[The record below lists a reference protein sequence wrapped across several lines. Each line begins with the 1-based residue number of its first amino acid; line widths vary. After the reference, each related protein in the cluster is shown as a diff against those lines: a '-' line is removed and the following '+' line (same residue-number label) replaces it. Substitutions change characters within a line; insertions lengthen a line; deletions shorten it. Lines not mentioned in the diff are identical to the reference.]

1 MLVSLDMMKV
11 KGEITRA
18 GIDKNRCMCGGYII
32 EHIIPLMGTQLPVNL
47 TRLRFD
53 NDKTLLISKMGQL
66 LLAHATVCTT
76 TWFVAG
82 GNPTRLHHL
91 FRCSRLN

>member
-32 EHIIPLMGTQLPVNL
+32 EHIIPLRGTQLPVNL
-47 TRLRFD
+47 IRLRFD
-53 NDKTLLISKMGQL
+53 NDKTLLISKMSQL
-66 LLAHATVCTT
+66 LLAHATMSLVHNYVV
-76 TWFVAG
+76 FG
-82 GNPTRLHHL
+82 GKKSNPAT
-91 FRCSRLN
+91 SSVQM